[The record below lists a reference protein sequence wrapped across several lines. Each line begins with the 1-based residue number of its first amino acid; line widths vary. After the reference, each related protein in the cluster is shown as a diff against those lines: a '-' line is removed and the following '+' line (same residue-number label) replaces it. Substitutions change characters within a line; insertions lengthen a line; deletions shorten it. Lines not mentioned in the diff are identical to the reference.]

1 MSLDCKL
8 SQIERSTENI
18 DITTKHLEKLLTSL
32 TDTIINIELRLDRIE
47 NKLNNN
53 V

>member
-1 MSLDCKL
+1 MSLDCKI
-8 SQIERSTENI
+8 SQIERSTEHI
-18 DITTKHLEKLLTSL
+18 DITTEHIEKLLTSL

-53 V
+53 I

>member
-1 MSLDCKL
+1 MSLDCKI

-18 DITTKHLEKLLTSL
+18 DVTVKHIENQLKSL
-32 TDTIINIELRLDRIE
+32 TRTIIDIELRLERIE

-53 V
+53 I